1 MQPDVQVHIVDD
13 DPALRRA
20 IGFLVRSFGLREA
33 GYASAEDFLARLED
47 TPPGCL
53 VLDLNMPG
61 GMNGVE
67 LQRELKRR
75 GLEIPTIVVTALQDD
90 PLIKRAR
97 EFGAMA
103 VLTKPFDDGVL
114 LSWIERALSICG

>member
-1 MQPDVQVHIVDD
+1 MRSKALQLQSTAMQPDVQVHIVDD

-67 LQRELKRR
+67 LQ
-75 GLEIPTIVVTALQDD
+75 
-90 PLIKRAR
+90 
-97 EFGAMA
+97 
-103 VLTKPFDDGVL
+103 
-114 LSWIERALSICG
+114 